1 MLDSQ
6 FIHLWRGCEL
16 GNGIM
21 LAASSPFKLNA
32 FALVFKFLRNPR

>member
-16 GNGIM
+16 ENEIM
-21 LAASSPFKLNA
+21 LATSSPFKLNA
-32 FALVFKFLRNPR
+32 FALEHDVK